1 MRDSGQEDG
10 ARGAVVTV
18 AAPCVHHDII
28 EMPHGPVSKARCKL
42 CGEERE
48 YDTSLFYEYNVKESL
63 NRPPMTPLDRKF
75 RREWRDD

>member
-1 MRDSGQEDG
+1 M
-10 ARGAVVTV
+10 TV
-18 AAPCVHHDII
+18 AATCAHHDII
-28 EMPHGPVSKARCKL
+28 ETPHGPVSKARCKL

-63 NRPPMTPLDRKF
+63 NHGTTPLDRKF